1 MIMIEN
7 ILDLVKRIL
16 QRLGKRPSGRSLA
29 RIAVEV
35 GEVEDV
41 KLLVRSGNV
50 DWNEASVEEDPA
62 IMWALKNRRLDVVE
76 TLLSVPGLDLQ
87 FRDKNNLTLAK
98 IAR

>member
-1 MIMIEN
+1 MRN
-7 ILDLVKRIL
+7 ILTKMTRNFTG
-16 QRLGKRPSGRSLA
+16 QTFA

-35 GEVEDV
+35 GEEEDV
-41 KLLVRSGNV
+41 KLLVRAGNV

-98 IAR
+98 IARLY